1 MGAWIETIYLRL
13 FRQRCRVA
21 PYMGAWI
28 ETTMC
33 RLLNGQTESLPIWE
47 RGLKQISK
55 MEDGDKFTVAPYMG
69 AWIETINESKI
80 G

>member
-1 MGAWIETIYLRL
+1 MGAWIETRIEIASDPAKL
-13 FRQRCRVA
+13 VA